1 MKFPLKFGNVC
12 WVVWMYAGRK
22 NFCIRSEVLIVNK
35 MTSDWRPNLV
45 LMYKKNGDIQNNTN
59 CCGNKLSS
67 YTMKLWQMVTEHG
80 FRHETKIF
88 ENQLSFMLKQS
99 IMETIFLL
107 RN

>member
-1 MKFPLKFGNVC
+1 
-12 WVVWMYAGRK
+12 
-22 NFCIRSEVLIVNK
+22 

-45 LMYKKNGDIQNNTN
+45 LMYINNGDIQNNIN

-67 YTMKLWQMVTEHG
+67 YTMKLWQMVREHG
-80 FRHETKIF
+80 FRHETEVL